1 MQKVKYKGREFKSL
15 TLACD
20 LLGVHSDTVRIHVKK
35 GMTFEQ
41 AVDQIYENKLH
52 TKNSIKCTD
61 HLGNIFESIRYMAI
75 SYHLPPTTLYA
86 RLNRKWNLKRAL
98 TTPSAKPRGKHADN
112 IQRQKI

>member
-20 LLGVHSDTVRIHVKK
+20 LLGVHTDTVRIHVKN

-75 SYHLPPTTLYA
+75 SYRLPPTTLYA
-86 RLNRKWNLKRAL
+86 RLNRKWDLKRAL
-98 TTPSAKPRGKHADN
+98 TTPSAKPRGKYANN

>member
-1 MQKVKYKGREFKSL
+1 MQKVTYKGKQYKSL

-20 LLGVHSDTVRIHVKK
+20 LLGVHSDTVRIHTKN

-61 HLGNIFESIRYMAI
+61 HLGNTFESIKSMAI
-75 SYHLPPTTLYA
+75 SYWLPPTVLYA

-98 TTPSAKPRGKHADN
+98 TTPDGKPRGKHAN
-112 IQRQKI
+112 KIQGQKI